1 MKTLPLKTITILV
14 CTALAAIFLYQ
25 AYWLYSLY
33 VMQKQRQETYI
44 AEAMRI
50 SDYNEMVARISK
62 LAARKDAERHGSVSF
77 AAGYSIDKHRQFKQA
92 KVQTV
97 ISRMD
102 SDEVVIHSE
111 DWLDT
116 LNIKRKRTG
125 NRRNMHIEVKS
136 THTDEIPKAA
146 VSANQSMFGTM
157 IDGKEDANDLTMMMQ
172 QGIHSG
178 LDMVQEPDVRV
189 FDSLLTARLQGNGI
203 YTKHRLEQLHFLK
216 TINGID
222 STKADTL
229 NIISTGGYVPSRQ
242 ARHYDYCYDN
252 ATHSIYRLWVEP
264 MGFISICRQ
273 FKGILASSL
282 ATFIIL
288 VFAFWYLIHT
298 LLRQKTLE
306 EMKTDFTHNIT
317 HELKTPIAVAYAAN
331 DALLN
336 FKQGADPETRE
347 KYLRISQEQLSKL
360 GGMVEQ
366 ILSASMERRKNFT
379 LKKERIV
386 VGDTL
391 TPIIDMQ
398 RLKCGKLANICIS
411 VEPQG
416 MTVFADRTQFC
427 QMVDNLLDN
436 AVKYSGDDATVKV
449 SCRKNSDGNVCI
461 SVSDNGIG
469 ISEAQQKHI
478 FEKFYRVPNGDR
490 HEVRGYGL
498 GLYYVAT
505 MMSLHGGNITVKS
518 QLGKGSTFTLTF
530 DDNNG

>member
-50 SDYNEMVARISK
+50 SDYNEIVARISK
-62 LAARKDAERHGSVSF
+62 LAARKDEGKHGSVSV
-77 AAGYSIDKHRQFKQA
+77 ATGYSIDKNEKLQRTE
-92 KVQTV
+92 VQTIV
-97 ISRMD
+97 SRKNTN
-102 SDEVVIHSE
+102 EVVIHNNE
-111 DWLDT
+111 WKDT
-116 LNIKRKRTG
+116 LSIQSKQKGNKRH
-125 NRRNMHIEVKS
+125 MQIDVKS
-136 THTDEIPKAA
+136 TKNDDEPKAA
-146 VSANQSMFGTM
+146 VSANKNLFGTM
-157 IDGKEDANDLTMMMQ
+157 IDNKENAYDLTMMMQ
-172 QGIHSG
+172 QGIHNG
-178 LDMVQEPDVRV
+178 LDILEEPDIRM
-189 FDSLLTARLQGNGI
+189 FDSLLTMRLRNNGI
-203 YTKHRLEQLHFLK
+203 DTRHRLEQLHFLK
-216 TINGID
+216 TTNGID

-229 NIISTGGYVPSRQ
+229 NIVSTDGYVPSRK

-252 ATHSIYRLWVEP
+252 ATHSIYRLWIEP
-264 MGFISICRQ
+264 MGFLGIFSQ
-273 FKGILASSL
+273 FKGMLASSL

-336 FKQGADPETRE
+336 FKQGADQETRE

-379 LKKERIV
+379 LKKEHIV

-478 FEKFYRVPNGDR
+478 FEKFYRVPNGNR
-490 HEVRGYGL
+490 HDVRGYGL

-505 MMSLHGGNITVKS
+505 MMALHGGKITVDS
-518 QLGKGSTFTLTF
+518 QIGEGSRFTLIF